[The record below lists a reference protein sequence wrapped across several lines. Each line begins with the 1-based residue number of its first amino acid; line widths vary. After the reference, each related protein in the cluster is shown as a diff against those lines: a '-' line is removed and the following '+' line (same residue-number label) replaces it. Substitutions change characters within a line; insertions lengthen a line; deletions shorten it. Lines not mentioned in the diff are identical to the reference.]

1 MKFFLKL
8 IATFLVVFTLVG
20 CGLKGPLYYPADE
33 SATAVQSNDIS
44 KIA

>member
-1 MKFFLKL
+1 MKFFLKFVA
-8 IATFLVVFTLVG
+8 IFLVVFTLVG

-33 SATAVQSNDIS
+33 SAAAIESNNIN